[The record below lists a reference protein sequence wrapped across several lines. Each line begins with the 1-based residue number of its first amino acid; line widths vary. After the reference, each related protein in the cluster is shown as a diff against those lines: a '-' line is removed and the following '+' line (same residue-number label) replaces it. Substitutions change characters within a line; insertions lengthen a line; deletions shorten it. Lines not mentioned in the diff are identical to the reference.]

1 MIRQHIEAL
10 GGNEVRMNGGVH
22 DSNNFEPVFGRN
34 QPSGGGRK
42 GKGDAFVEDL
52 EDSMPGAIPTISN
65 QVSNHVAMANGG
77 MNGKL
82 ERKREPASN
91 GHVPN
96 GRLDFRSMLDDAE
109 LDSHI

>member
-10 GGNEVRMNGGVH
+10 AGSEPRMNGDVH
-22 DSNNFEPVFGRN
+22 GSNSFEPVFGRN
-34 QPSGGGRK
+34 QSSGGGRK
-42 GKGDAFVEDL
+42 GKSDAYVEDL

-65 QVSNHVAMANGG
+65 QVSNHIAMTNGG
-77 MNGKL
+77 INGKV
-82 ERKREPASN
+82 EKKRERTAN

-96 GRLDFRSMLDDAE
+96 GRADFRTLLDDAE